1 MSDLGGDTPQ
11 APAHDG
17 APRRIRV
24 LLVEDSPVERELL
37 RYLLSGDPQ
46 LQLAGIAEDGAAG
59 VAAACRLCP
68 DVIVMDIHMPRL
80 DGFAAARQI
89 METCPTRIVMVT
101 ASTQPEEVAAS
112 FRVLEAG
119 ALTLLAKPAG
129 AGSAGFA
136 ERAAE
141 FLQTIK
147 LMAEVPVVK
156 RWPRSRTQPALPPLP
171 MPPLPSAVS
180 LVALGASTGGPQVLQ
195 EILSRLPADFPI
207 PLLIVQ
213 HISDGFAAG
222 FAEWLGKVSG
232 FPVRI
237 AAQDERP
244 QAGCAYVAADGRHLG
259 VRPDGRL
266 CLADAPREQGL
277 RPSVSYL
284 FRSVTAAYGP
294 AAIGILLTGMGND
307 GAQELQA
314 MRQAGAVTIAQDRDS
329 SIVFGMPGA
338 AVQLAAALY
347 VLPPAAIA
355 ATLQRLLL
363 PQKKQPPVAGKADRH
378 V

>member
-1 MSDLGGDTPQ
+1 MSDPGGNAPQ
-11 APAHDG
+11 PPAGD
-17 APRRIRV
+17 AAQRRIRV

-37 RYLLSGDPQ
+37 RDLLSGDPQ
-46 LQLAGIAEDGAAG
+46 LQLAGTAEDGAAG
-59 VAAACRLCP
+59 VAAACRLYP
-68 DVIVMDIHMPRL
+68 DIIVMDIHMPRL

-119 ALTLLAKPAG
+119 ALILLAKPAG

-136 ERAAE
+136 ARAAE
-141 FLQTIK
+141 FLQTIR

-156 RWPRSRTQPALPPLP
+156 RWPRARTQPALPSLP
-171 MPPLPSAVS
+171 TLPPPTAVS

-195 EILSRLPADFPI
+195 EILSRLTADFPV

-213 HISDGFAAG
+213 HISDGFTAG
-222 FAEWLGKVSG
+222 FAEWLGKASG
-232 FPVRI
+232 FSVRV
-237 AAQDERP
+237 ATQDVRP
-244 QAGCAYVAADGRHLG
+244 QPGCAYVAADGLHLG

-266 CLADAPREQGL
+266 YLDDAVREHGL

-284 FRSVTAAYGP
+284 FRSVTAACGP
-294 AAIGILLTGMGND
+294 AAIGVLLTGMGND
-307 GAQELQA
+307 GAQELKA

-338 AVQLAAALY
+338 AVQLAAATY
-347 VLPPAAIA
+347 VLPPPAIA
-355 ATLQRLLL
+355 ATLQRLLP
-363 PQKKQPPVAGKADRH
+363 PQNKPPTAEKAYRH
-378 V
+378 A